1 MSRSKPLTLARLNDA
16 ILGAWS
22 SVPPSETLDHL
33 LRYLSTWSG
42 TELRILYSCNSH
54 LVQSVCK
61 ILVHLLQLRARLQ
74 HRAGLRK
81 APVSTSAGGFSKFA
95 GAVADSQMLGRFW
108 GLFQIFQ
115 WLISLERTQ
124 QPTRNLLTIERLQGW
139 SMLGYYPFEHLCY
152 LRIHDVIPP
161 TVPSPTS
168 LLNPVAKPIKLD
180 PTTLSL
186 WSCRCWASYVIL
198 QFAHLREDHKLLQLQ
213 QRTLRKGKGG
223 SLSASEKQDLK
234 RRWDAYWSGLLVN
247 ICNLPLALH
256 WSVEGGLIKNP
267 VLVDILSLIAAG
279 ASFRSGWNATAL
291 PSSTPKEISDI
302 VAPPIEMGEVAAAS
316 A

>member
-1 MSRSKPLTLARLNDA
+1 MSRPKPLTLARLNDA
-16 ILGAWS
+16 VLGAWS

-42 TELRILYSCNSH
+42 TDKFFT

-61 ILVHLLQLRARLQ
+61 ILVHLLHLRARIQ
-74 HRAGLRK
+74 HRAGVRK
-81 APVSTSAGGFSKFA
+81 VPVSDIAPRFSKFA
-95 GAVADSQMLGRFW
+95 SAVSDSQMLGRFW

-115 WLISLERTQ
+115 WLISLERTA

-152 LRIHDVIPP
+152 LRIHDVIPEK
-161 TVPSPTS
+161 VASPAS
-168 LLNPVAKPIKLD
+168 LLNPTVKPFHLD
-180 PTTLSL
+180 TNVLSL
-186 WSCRCWASYVIL
+186 WSCRFWASYVIL
-198 QFAHLREDHKLLQLQ
+198 QFAHLREDRKLLQLQ

-223 SLSASEKQDLK
+223 TLTATEKQDLQ

-247 ICNLPLALH
+247 TCNLPLALH
-256 WSVEGGLIKNP
+256 WSVQGGLLKNP
-267 VLVDILSLIAAG
+267 VLVDILGLVAAV

-291 PSSTPKEISDI
+291 PSTAPQQLSDI
-302 VAPPIEMGEVAAAS
+302 VAPPIEMESISAS

>member
-16 ILGAWS
+16 VLGVWS

-42 TELRILYSCNSH
+42 TDKFFT
-54 LVQSVCK
+54 LVSSVCK
-61 ILVHLLQLRARLQ
+61 ILVHLLHLRARIQ

-81 APVSTSAGGFSKFA
+81 VPVSNVAPGFSKFA
-95 GAVADSQMLGRFW
+95 SAISDSQMLGRFW

-115 WLISLERTQ
+115 WLISLERSQ

-139 SMLGYYPFEHLCY
+139 SMLGYYPLEHLCY
-152 LRIHDVIPP
+152 LRIHDVIPSKVALP
-161 TVPSPTS
+161 AS
-168 LLNPVAKPIKLD
+168 LLKLKPAAKPLNLD
-180 PTTLSL
+180 SNHLSRL
-186 WSCRCWASYVIL
+186 SCRFWASYVIL
-198 QFAHLREDHKLLQLQ
+198 QFAHLAEDRKLLQLR

-223 SLSASEKQDLK
+223 LTAAEKQDTQ
-234 RRWDAYWSGLLVN
+234 RRWDAYWNGLLVN

-256 WSVEGGLIKNP
+256 YSVDGGLIKNP
-267 VLVDILSLIAAG
+267 VLVDVLNFITAV

-291 PSSTPKEISDI
+291 PSTAPKEISDI
-302 VAPPIEMGEVAAAS
+302 VAPPIEMEGISAS

>member
-1 MSRSKPLTLARLNDA
+1 MSRSKPLTLARLNDTV
-16 ILGAWS
+16 LGSWS
-22 SVPPSETLDHL
+22 LVPPSETLDHL

-42 TELRILYSCNSH
+42 TDKFFT

-61 ILVHLLQLRARLQ
+61 ILVHLLHLRARLQ
-74 HRAGLRK
+74 HRVGLRK
-81 APVSTSAGGFSKFA
+81 VPVSTVAGRLGKFA
-95 GAVADSQMLGRFW
+95 GAVSDSQMLGRFW

-152 LRIHDVIPP
+152 LRIHDVIPA
-161 TVPSPTS
+161 TVASPAS
-168 LLNPVAKPIKLD
+168 LLNPAAKPINLD
-180 PTTLSL
+180 TSVLSL

-198 QFAHLREDHKLLQLQ
+198 QFAHLREDRELLRLQ

-223 SLSASEKQDLK
+223 ILTPAEKQDLK

-247 ICNLPLALH
+247 TCNLPLALH

-267 VLVDILSLIAAG
+267 VLVDILGLITAV

-291 PSSTPKEISDI
+291 PSTTPQEIPDI
-302 VAPPIEMGEVAAAS
+302 VAPPIEMEAVAAAS
-316 A
+316 T